1 MVFANTPITPILT
14 HTDKHTGDTGISRL
28 THTYKCTL
36 TPPAMS
42 TQQQPMLQLMNTLL
56 IQKFTLQRSPMSLLF
71 SNYSLVEVIY
81 LGI

>member
-14 HTDKHTGDTGISRL
+14 NTDKHTGDTEINRL

-36 TPPAMS
+36 TLPVMC

-56 IQKFTLQRSPMSLLF
+56 IQKFT
-71 SNYSLVEVIY
+71 EVPNFFAFQ
-81 LGI
+81 